1 MPGKAEARLIYS
13 SISTS
18 ERVNE
23 LGAKGML
30 LYILL
35 IAHADGQGRLSG
47 SSKAIKAMVAPL
59 LDELTVDDIEQA
71 LDNMQRK
78 DLVIRYLEQEG
89 EIFAYSSPDE
99 EGRPLIQIVDW
110 WEWQDRLSIKTAS
123 HYPPPNQWEDRV
135 TPRDERGRIRS
146 AGQDTGR

>member
-1 MPGKAEARLIYS
+1 MPGKAEARLVYS

-71 LDNMQRK
+71 LDTMQSK
-78 DLVIRYLEQEG
+78 DLVIRYIELEG
-89 EIFAYSSPDE
+89 KIYAYSLDDV
-99 EGRPLIQIVDW
+99 GRPLIQIADW

-123 HYPPPNQWEDRV
+123 HYPPPPEWEDRV

-146 AGQDTGR
+146 AS